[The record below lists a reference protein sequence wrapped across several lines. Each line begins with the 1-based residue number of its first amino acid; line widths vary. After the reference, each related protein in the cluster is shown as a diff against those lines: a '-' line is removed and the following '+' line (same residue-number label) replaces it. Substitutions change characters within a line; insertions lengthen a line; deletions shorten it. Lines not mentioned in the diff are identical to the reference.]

1 MSLNNDTSEMRK
13 CIEKLPEVDE
23 KVEVSKIRTSRLAI
37 AAVSCAIAAVLFVIL
52 DLVTRMSDVGVAYS
66 TIIGIFLGGIAFVLG
81 LVSRT
86 IIFFNKGKLKGLA
99 YSITAIVLGAPF
111 ILFIAS
117 GIYVNW
123 GRARAEKPGKARIL
137 GFAIIRYAEEENGGY
152 LPDAEKWCDTVL
164 KYSKTVNESAFSYRS
179 SEPGVYNY
187 AFNKN
192 LSGLKVDTIPKN
204 TVLIFESE
212 GGWNLSGTEELL
224 FKAPKKRQYVHTY
237 CGSSDI
243 CPVHVQDESYK
254 SVHWKP

>member
-1 MSLNNDTSEMRK
+1 MNKANHEN
-13 CIEKLPEVDE
+13 IEIIKGTTTP
-23 KVEVSKIRTSRLAI
+23 
-37 AAVSCAIAAVLFVIL
+37 
-52 DLVTRMSDVGVAYS
+52 SDVGMEMQMQTRRTSYLAMVSFSCAVAA
-66 TIIGIFLGGIAFVLG
+66 IILFSIDIMILEIHDPFLFVLAIFLGGIAFVLG
-81 LVSRT
+81 LISRT

-99 YSITAIVLGAPF
+99 CSITAIVLGTPF

-137 GFAIIRYAEEENGGY
+137 GFAILRYAKEENGGY

-164 KYSKTVNESAFSYRS
+164 KYSKTVYESAFSYRS

-187 AFNKN
+187 AFNRN
-192 LSGLKVDTIPKN
+192 LSGLKLDNITKN

-237 CGSSDI
+237 CGSADI
-243 CPVHVQDESYK
+243 RPIHVQDEAYK